1 MSRNPDHAVAEIRI
15 ISLQAQT
22 ATAHVLH
29 SSDAIRR
36 GDIIH
41 RLPPPPPKAEPAA
54 APSKEAAADTMA
66 VAKTTPPEAIAKTT
80 PPEAPPTPAR
90 RELAEVHFVFDKWQL
105 SDEDKKTLAE
115 HAAYLKENPTL
126 AITVEGFADE
136 RGSAEYNR
144 SLGEKRA
151 EEVRRFLADAGV
163 KNALTVAS
171 YGKDRPVC
179 TEQNETCFARNRRVH
194 LSVGN

>member
-1 MSRNPDHAVAEIRI
+1 M
-15 ISLQAQT
+15 
-22 ATAHVLH
+22 
-29 SSDAIRR
+29 
-36 GDIIH
+36 
-41 RLPPPPPKAEPAA
+41 
-54 APSKEAAADTMA
+54 
-66 VAKTTPPEAIAKTT
+66 
-80 PPEAPPTPAR
+80 
-90 RELAEVHFVFDKWQL
+90 HFAFNKWQL

-126 AITVEGFADE
+126 AITIEGHADE

-163 KNALTVAS
+163 KNTLTVTS

-179 TEQNETCFARNRRVH
+179 TEPNETCFARNRRGH